1 MASPDDRATT
11 KQTPGTCENGATK
24 TAGESTPV
32 TRRVVD
38 SEASCRESAVEAT
51 VEAPCPAG
59 GDETAAAGRAK
70 PNVRDI
76 LDDPVTRHMSSASPL
91 LKVGQTVE
99 QALEQLRT
107 TRELGRVV
115 YFYVVDDDCR
125 LQGVVP
131 SRRLLL
137 ATPQTSIRE
146 IMSERIVSIPSRCT
160 VLEACEFF
168 TLHKFL
174 AFPVVDETKKVVG
187 AVDVDLYTNE
197 ILEIDRRQDSEDL
210 FQLIGVHLSE
220 AAQKSPRLAFN
231 GRFPWL
237 LCNLLGGMLSAFIA
251 DAYDDVATLAVVAP
265 FIALVTA
272 LAESVSIQSVSLA
285 LQALHAQ
292 PATWATFCRKAAF
305 EVVVGALLGIAC
317 GVGVAL
323 IAYVWKRSFA
333 VAMSLMLGI
342 AGGVTASAVVGLS
355 VPFVLRLVRRDP
367 QLASGP
373 IALALSDVVT
383 LLFYFNLG
391 RWVL

>member
-1 MASPDDRATT
+1 MTSSDDL
-11 KQTPGTCENGATK
+11 KTPNPNA
-24 TAGESTPV
+24 
-32 TRRVVD
+32 D
-38 SEASCRESAVEAT
+38 
-51 VEAPCPAG
+51 
-59 GDETAAAGRAK
+59 AAGQFPPASLKSPEENPQAAVPETLPEQVAVAPVEQSTGDSTIVPESERRRQS
-70 PNVRDI
+70 VHEI
-76 LDDPVTRHMSSASPL
+76 LDDPVTRHMVSASPL
-91 LKVGQTVE
+91 LKVEQTVE
-99 QALEQLRT
+99 DALEQLRN

-115 YFYVVDDDCR
+115 YFYVVDDDRR
-125 LQGVVP
+125 LVGVVP

-137 ATPQTSIRE
+137 ATPRTRVRE
-146 IMSERIVSIPSRCT
+146 IMSGHIVSIPSRST

-168 TLHKFL
+168 TFHKLL
-174 AFPVVDETKKVVG
+174 AFPVVDESGKVLG

-220 AAQKSPRLAFN
+220 AAQKSPRLAFTS
-231 GRFPWL
+231 RFPWL
-237 LCNLLGGMLSAFIA
+237 ICNLVGGMLSAFIA

-292 PATWATFCRKAAF
+292 PATWGTFSKKAAF
-305 EVVVGALLGIAC
+305 EVVVGSLLGVAC
-317 GVGVAL
+317 GAAVGL
-323 IAYVWKRSFA
+323 IAYVWKGSAA
-333 VAMSLMLGI
+333 VAFSLLLGI
-342 AGGVTASAVVGLS
+342 FGGVAASAVVGLS
-355 VPFVLRLVRRDP
+355 VPFVLRLIRRDL